1 MSNIIDFKTGKKIAG
16 AGGETLDA
24 PKETQTDRRAL
35 NLIKREVYEA
45 IGAAIPN
52 IDKDYNFMTFI
63 QEGQIFESDA
73 IEEGGFLTK
82 QDIEMCYALAITYA
96 PYVDTFAM
104 TLKQGLGS
112 L

>member
-1 MSNIIDFKTGKKIAG
+1 MILKLVRKLRET
-16 AGGETLDA
+16 GGETLDA

-73 IEEGGFLTK
+73 IEEGGFLSK
-82 QDIEMCYALAITYA
+82 QDIEMCYALAVTYA

>member
-1 MSNIIDFKTGKKIAG
+1 
-16 AGGETLDA
+16 
-24 PKETQTDRRAL
+24 
-35 NLIKREVYEA
+35 
-45 IGAAIPN
+45 
-52 IDKDYNFMTFI
+52 MTFI

>member
-16 AGGETLDA
+16 SGEETLDA
-24 PKETQTDRRAL
+24 TNVAGTDRRAL

-52 IDKDYNFMTFI
+52 INKDYNFMTFI

-73 IEEGGFLTK
+73 IEEGGFLSK
-82 QDIEMCYALAITYA
+82 QDIEMCYALAVTYA
-96 PYVDTFAM
+96 SYVDTFAM